1 VALLIPAQAVRIA
14 TRCTVAA
21 VCSLPWTPPASAQEP
36 NPLEYRV
43 KAAYLL
49 TFARDAEWPPTAFA
63 NPTSPVTVCLFGR
76 DPFGRQLDET
86 LDGRRVS
93 GRLFRVVRSAR
104 PGGEVCHVAF
114 LGQRSEAI
122 REAWL
127 KALQGEPT
135 LTVGESTDFAR
146 AGGMIGFVLAD
157 ETVRFEI
164 NVDAVETAG
173 LQISSRVLT
182 LATRL
187 YQRGAE
193 R

>member
-1 VALLIPAQAVRIA
+1 VALLIPARALRLAI
-14 TRCTVAA
+14 RCTLAV
-21 VCSLPWTPPASAQEP
+21 VCSLPWTAPASAQEP
-36 NPLEYRV
+36 NPLEYQV

-49 TFARDAEWPPTAFA
+49 NFARYAEWPPTAFA
-63 NPTSPVTVCLFGR
+63 SPTSPITICLFGR

-104 PGGEVCHVAF
+104 PAGEVCHVAF
-114 LGQRSEAI
+114 LGRASVAI

-127 KALQGEPT
+127 QALQGEPT
-135 LTVGESTDFAR
+135 LTVGESADFAR

-173 LQISSRVLT
+173 LQISSRVLA

>member
-1 VALLIPAQAVRIA
+1 MALLIAAHAVRIA
-14 TRCTVAA
+14 TARAT
-21 VCSLPWTPPASAQEP
+21 AQEP
-36 NPLEYRV
+36 IPLEYQV

-49 TFARDAEWPPTAFA
+49 NFARYAEWPPTAFA
-63 NPTSPVTVCLFGR
+63 SPTSPITICLFGR

-93 GRLFRVVRSAR
+93 GRFFRVVRSTR

-114 LGQRSEAI
+114 LGQVSVAI

-135 LTVGESTDFAR
+135 LTVGESADFAR

-187 YQRGAE
+187 YRRGGE

>member
-1 VALLIPAQAVRIA
+1 VAV
-14 TRCTVAA
+14 
-21 VCSLPWTPPASAQEP
+21 VCALPWTAPASAQEP
-36 NPLEYRV
+36 VPLEYRV

-49 TFARDAEWPPTAFA
+49 NFARYAEWPPAAFA
-63 NPTSPVTVCLFGR
+63 SPMSPITICLFGR

-86 LDGRRVS
+86 LVRRRVS

-114 LGQRSEAI
+114 LGQPSAAV

-135 LTVGESTDFAR
+135 LTVGETAEFAR

-187 YQRGAE
+187 YRRGGE